1 MSTRGFGAHTG
12 HEVYVPVRRQLC
24 APYPHLFHVKF
35 HLFHICMRC
44 ETRTQAASV
53 LCWALLLRSLAAR
66 PSPPFCFAA
75 AAAFLLCL
83 NCVVSSLISNN
94 SRISVTLP
102 TGRAVVTAECGA
114 ALQPTTWA
122 IAWLTVSCLV
132 CYIACGLLWLYF
144 SFFPPL

>member
-1 MSTRGFGAHTG
+1 MYSLLWVHVGLGHTRAMRYMYLSEDNFVHPTPIFSMLNFIFFTFAC
-12 HEVYVPVRRQLC
+12 VVRLGRRPCQ
-24 APYPHLFHVKF
+24 
-35 HLFHICMRC
+35 
-44 ETRTQAASV
+44 SV
-53 LCWALLLRSLAAR
+53 LCWALLLCSLAAR
-66 PSPPFCFAA
+66 PSPPFCFGA
-75 AAAFLLCL
+75 AAAFLLYL

-132 CYIACGLLWLYF
+132 CYIACGLLWL
-144 SFFPPL
+144 